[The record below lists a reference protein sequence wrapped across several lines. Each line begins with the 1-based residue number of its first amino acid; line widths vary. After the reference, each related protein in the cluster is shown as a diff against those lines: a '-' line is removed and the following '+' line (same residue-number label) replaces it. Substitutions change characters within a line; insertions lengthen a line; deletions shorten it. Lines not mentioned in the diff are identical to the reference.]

1 MKKINFALISD
12 VFFFTLCAFFIS
24 FTAVRYFF
32 KSAVTAAI
40 VGAGFAAAVCL
51 ITLFTLIKKRER
63 LIVLTLGESERKSL
77 SLHLSTLSESAVL
90 NLFEKALDGTYP
102 VGNHLESDETEY
114 RFDFKMS
121 PVNPDDIARIIR
133 GRCQK
138 KIELYCCGVSPEAL
152 SLAEDFSV
160 KVVCVAE
167 IYSILKDKDLLPEKY
182 ALGEVKKHG
191 FLSKVK
197 KRFNRRLCP
206 SLFFSGFF
214 LLFFS
219 FFTFYP
225 LWYVIAGSVLTL
237 LSAVCLFF
245 PAE

>member
-12 VFFFTLCAFFIS
+12 VFFFTLCAFLIS

-40 VGAGFAAAVCL
+40 VGAGVAALVCL
-51 ITLFTLIKKRER
+51 ITLFALVKKRER

-77 SLHLSTLSESAVL
+77 SLHLSTLSENTVL
-90 NLFEKALDGTYP
+90 NLFEKALDGTYA
-102 VGNHLESDETEY
+102 VGNHLEDGETEY
-114 RFDFKMS
+114 YFDFKMS
-121 PVNPDDIARIIR
+121 PVNPDDIARLIR
-133 GRCQK
+133 RRGDK
-138 KIELYCCGVSPEAL
+138 NVVLYCCGISPDAL

-160 KVVCVAE
+160 KAVCVAE
-167 IYSILKDKDLLPEKY
+167 IYSLLKDKNLLPEKY
-182 ALGEVKKHG
+182 ALGGVKKRSL
-191 FLSKVK
+191 FTKVK

-225 LWYVIAGSVLTL
+225 VWYVTAGSILTL

-245 PAE
+245 PAK